1 MAVAMTLQ
9 DYLDRWKYDYEVL
22 KHPYTS
28 SSLETAEAAH
38 ISGEQL
44 VKCVLTEDYRGYLMV
59 VLPASHQVEFERLDE
74 VLDRRLA
81 LASENE
87 LADIFTDCELGAIP
101 PLGSAYGVD
110 VVVDESLTDC
120 EDVYFEAGDHTELI
134 HMSGDAF
141 RDLMAGAERGEFSS
155 HL

>member
-9 DYLDRWKYDYEVL
+9 DYLDRRALDYEVV
-22 KHPYTS
+22 KHPYAS

-38 ISGEQL
+38 VSGEQL
-44 VKCVLTEDYRGYLMV
+44 AKCVLTEDYRGYLMV
-59 VLPASHQVEFERLDE
+59 VLPASYQVEFERLDD

-87 LADIFTDCELGAIP
+87 LGDIFTDCELGAIP
-101 PLGSAYGVD
+101 PLGAAYGVD
-110 VVVDESLTDC
+110 VALDDRLAEC

-134 HMSGDAF
+134 HMSGAAF
-141 RDLMAGAERGEFSS
+141 RDMMDGAERGQFSS